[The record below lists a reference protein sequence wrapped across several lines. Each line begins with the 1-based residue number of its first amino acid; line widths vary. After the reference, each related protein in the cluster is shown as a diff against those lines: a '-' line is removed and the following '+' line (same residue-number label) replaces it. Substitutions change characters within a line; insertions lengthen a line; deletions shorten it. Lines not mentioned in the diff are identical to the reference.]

1 MPSSSYKIQD
11 YPLRDRDTMLQ
22 TTKGFKFVETIKA
35 AIVKRKDNKNI
46 YKPAYFNSRTQI
58 VINPNDFR
66 PDLQASQQQLMNSIG
81 VWLSEGSWWAIS
93 SIDEHYINIVVYDP
107 LKGSSRIQL
116 PQELQT
122 PNKGLINLENEDN
135 DCFRW
140 CHIRYLNPKEN
151 NPQRIK
157 KSDKRMVEQ
166 LNYQHTEFPV
176 AVKHY
181 NKIEKQNNININV
194 FGYENKQFYPIYVS

>member
-66 PDLQASQQQLMNSIG
+66 PDLQASQQQVMNSIG
-81 VWLSEGSWWAIS
+81 VWLSEGSGWAIS

-116 PQELQT
+116 PQELHT
-122 PNKGLINLENEDN
+122 PNKGLINLENEDIIVSGGAIFAIWIQKKIILKESKN
-135 DCFRW
+135 R
-140 CHIRYLNPKEN
+140 IREW
-151 NPQRIK
+151 
-157 KSDKRMVEQ
+157 
-166 LNYQHTEFPV
+166 
-176 AVKHY
+176 
-181 NKIEKQNNININV
+181 
-194 FGYENKQFYPIYVS
+194 

>member
-1 MPSSSYKIQD
+1 M
-11 YPLRDRDTMLQ
+11 
-22 TTKGFKFVETIKA
+22 
-35 AIVKRKDNKNI
+35 
-46 YKPAYFNSRTQI
+46 
-58 VINPNDFR
+58 
-66 PDLQASQQQLMNSIG
+66 
-81 VWLSEGSWWAIS
+81 
-93 SIDEHYINIVVYDP
+93 YDP

-116 PQELQT
+116 PQELHT

-157 KSDKRMVEQ
+157 KSDKRKVEQ
-166 LNYQHTEFPV
+166 LSYQHTEFLI

-181 NKIEKQNNININV
+181 NNIEKQNNININV
-194 FGYENKQFYPIYVS
+194 FGYENKKILSNLRLLRD

>member
-35 AIVKRKDNKNI
+35 TIVKRKDNKNI

-66 PDLQASQQQLMNSIG
+66 PDLQASQQQLMN
-81 VWLSEGSWWAIS
+81 